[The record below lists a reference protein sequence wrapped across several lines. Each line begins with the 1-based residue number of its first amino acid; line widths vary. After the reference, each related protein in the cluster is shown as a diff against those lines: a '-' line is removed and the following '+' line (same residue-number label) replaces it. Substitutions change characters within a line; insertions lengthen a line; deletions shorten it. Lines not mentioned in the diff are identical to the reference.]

1 MSNLIA
7 LDWDTHELRV
17 VIARGSSSSITII
30 DTIAVPIA
38 GDSPETVTSAIRTLL
53 NDHDLGKSKLKAFV
67 TIGRGKSELRQLNLP
82 PVPENELPDMVRLQ
96 AMQTFAA
103 VGENTVVDFL
113 PIPGPNDSTS
123 VLAAAVASAMMK
135 SVQMIIDGAGLELMR
150 VALRPV
156 AAAALYQLA
165 ADKKQNLD
173 DSSVVGDVVMVDLLA
188 DDAEIVVLRG
198 RRVMFVRSV
207 RMPPDSIERPAQIA
221 GELRRSLMACGINT
235 SSTSQKVVIW
245 GQAKTHEAERAKL
258 AESLGCKVSTLDPL
272 SLVEV
277 DLRKQVSGGSDQTQT
292 GTTHTGRFAPL
303 IGLLVADAKATAAYG
318 SPYLVDFLNPRRPV
332 EVEKDNRRP
341 IIIGA
346 SIAAVLLLA
355 VLAGWSNLRAKDKEI
370 KSRENDLG
378 SLKPQVALAQASID
392 RTEIVDK
399 YLDGGVIWIDE
410 LSRTAKQIP
419 PSTDAILK
427 TVTVNTNQRGGGGF
441 LTLAG
446 AATSTAAIDQL
457 SQALRDAGHSVSGTG
472 SSDLGSKETYRWG
485 FRESVTLNASTIRE
499 QRYAALAALRD
510 AELTT
515 KVDADKDADN
525 STEKTPPAPQASEG
539 IAEPVASP
547 SAIEPPQVVEVPAV
561 ASPSTSEVPPKAD
574 QPGSDQPGSDQPQ
587 AADEPSS
594 ADEPVTS
601 SKPTVGEEA

>member
-7 LDWDTHELRV
+7 LDWDTHELRAV
-17 VIARGSSSSITII
+17 VARGSSSSVTII
-30 DTIAVPIA
+30 DTIAVSITD
-38 GDSPETVTSAIRTLL
+38 DSPETVTGAIRKLL
-53 NDHDLGKSKLKAFV
+53 DDQGLGKSKLKAFV

-113 PIPGPNDSTS
+113 PLPGPDDSTS
-123 VLAAAVASAMMK
+123 VLVAAVAPAMMK
-135 SVQMIIDGAGLELMR
+135 SVQTIVERAGLELMR

-221 GELRRSLMACGINT
+221 GELRRSLMACGINA

-272 SLVEV
+272 SLVEI
-277 DLRKQVSGGSDQTQT
+277 DARKQVSGGSDQTQT
-292 GTTHTGRFAPL
+292 GSTHTGRFAPL
-303 IGLLVADAKATAAYG
+303 IGLLVADAKATPAYG
-318 SPYLVDFLNPRRPV
+318 SPYLVDFLNPRRSI
-332 EVEKDNRRP
+332 EVKKDNRKP

-355 VLAGWSNLRAKDKEI
+355 VFAGWSNLRAKDNEI
-370 KSRENDLG
+370 KLRELELAA
-378 SLKPQVALAQASID
+378 LKPQVALAQTSID
-392 RTEIVDK
+392 RTEVVDK

-410 LSRTAKQIP
+410 LSRIAKQIP
-419 PSTDAILK
+419 PSTNAILK
-427 TVTVNTNQRGGGGF
+427 TVTVNSNQRGGGGL

-446 AATSTAAIDQL
+446 AATSTAVIDQL
-457 SQALRDAGHSVSGTG
+457 SQALRDADHSVSGTG
-472 SSDLGSKETYRWG
+472 SSDLGSKENYRWG
-485 FRESVTLNASTIRE
+485 FRESISLEANTVRA

-510 AELTT
+510 AELNT
-515 KVDADKDADN
+515 KVDADKVADD
-525 STEKTPPAPQASEG
+525 STEEAPQAPQASES
-539 IAEPVASP
+539 IAEPV
-547 SAIEPPQVVEVPAV
+547 
-561 ASPSTSEVPPKAD
+561 VPP
-574 QPGSDQPGSDQPQ
+574 S
-587 AADEPSS
+587 ADEPSA
-594 ADEPVTS
+594 ADEPVTP
-601 SKPTVGEEA
+601 SKSTVGETT